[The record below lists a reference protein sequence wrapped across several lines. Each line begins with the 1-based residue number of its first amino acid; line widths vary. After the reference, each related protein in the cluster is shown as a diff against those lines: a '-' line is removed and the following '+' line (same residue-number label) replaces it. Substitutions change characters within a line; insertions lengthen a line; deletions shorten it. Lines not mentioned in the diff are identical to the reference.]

1 MYKLSF
7 NVNMKK
13 YEIRDAKQTN
23 LKRLAP
29 LKKFNFQFKHYFSI
43 RIPFTN
49 HQLPLLHTLL
59 ISMV

>member
-7 NVNMKK
+7 HVNMKK
-13 YEIRDAKQTN
+13 YKIRDAKQTN

-29 LKKFNFQFKHYFSI
+29 LKKFNFPFKHYKI
-43 RIPFTN
+43 GIPLTN